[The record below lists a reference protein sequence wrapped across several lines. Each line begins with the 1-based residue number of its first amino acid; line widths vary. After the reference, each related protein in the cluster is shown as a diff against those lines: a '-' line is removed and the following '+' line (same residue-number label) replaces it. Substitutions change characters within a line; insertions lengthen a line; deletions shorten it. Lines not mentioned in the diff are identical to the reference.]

1 MTRLATA
8 PARLPAEQRRE
19 QILRCALHLFEQR
32 PHTEVSTAEIADAAG
47 VARPL
52 IHHYF
57 GTRRDLYIE
66 VLRRHYFI
74 PPIEPEELTGDT
86 VDQRAGQLLDRWL
99 ADVARRPNMWMAFT
113 ATAGPGADPEVAA
126 VLREA
131 ATLVARRLLG
141 ALGLDEDGPD
151 GRRLARVIAWG
162 GLARGAI
169 DQWLVERTLTVGD
182 VRTALVA
189 TLMTLLELPD
199 ASDER

>member
-1 MTRLATA
+1 M
-8 PARLPAEQRRE
+8 PAQRGTDGGQAVGAARQSLTVVFGE
-19 QILRCALHLFEQR
+19 PGDVVERVVQGGDRAFDGGALVVQFGADGHQIH
-32 PHTEVSTAEIADAAG
+32 
-47 VARPL
+47 
-52 IHHYF
+52 
-57 GTRRDLYIE
+57 E

-131 ATLVARRLLG
+131 ATLVARRLLD

-162 GLARGAI
+162 CLARGAI